1 MDEFKDKVFKS
12 IFGNTQP
19 TGAKND
25 SKNPKKKA
33 GKKDIKSVKMIE
45 EDMLVEKLY
54 NEGLAEYSVAENIAP
69 ALIPILTKKLDE
81 QKKKYEK

>member
-1 MDEFKDKVFKS
+1 
-12 IFGNTQP
+12 
-19 TGAKND
+19 
-25 SKNPKKKA
+25 
-33 GKKDIKSVKMIE
+33 MIE